1 MQKFIGNIV
10 VAAGTSVN
18 NLTTATPFN
27 IPVGTNSCI
36 VLASGA
42 DCYAEMLRG
51 TSAIATTAAA
61 GEPIGTSQFQ
71 LAATPTAGTAIGQS
85 PNVLC
90 VFNNNAASRTT
101 QVWAIDA

>member
-18 NLTTATPFN
+18 NLTTAVPFD

-36 VLASGA
+36 AQASGA

-51 TSAIATTAAA
+51 TSALTTTATT
-61 GEPIGTSQFQ
+61 GESIGTSQYQ
-71 LAATPTAGTAIGQS
+71 LAATPTAGTALGQS

-90 VFNNNAASRTT
+90 VYNNSGSSRTI
-101 QVWAIDA
+101 QVVAIDA